1 MATVSQFGKLGDPYQ
16 ITKDINI
23 FRDDKDILDR
33 AVEGYEEKVPLL
45 SQIGI
50 GFTLP
55 GLAIDAAETA
65 KYGRDAYRDFS
76 SGDVKRGL
84 MNTGIAGLSA
94 LGFVPV
100 IGDYL
105 KGLGKEPLQ
114 QGLLALPPPP
124 SMRFEVGKPI
134 DERKF
139 SDKELRVLQND
150 FNAVQKFDNADE
162 MFETAKRVNPSF
174 QNEINKIAGNLGHR
188 TVGNPGETKLSM
200 IGDMAEQEG
209 KVIYSGAGK
218 DFELDEF
225 VGNIDEATGQ
235 PLGQVKKI
243 PRIIEKSAQKYGGDI
258 NQITDPIR
266 TRVIVDTAQEAR
278 EVANQ
283 IGKRFE
289 MIDSGNQ
296 VNVVG
301 MRDRKL
307 NIRYTD
313 PNTGEQVIAEIGVT
327 TLPMHKAA
335 EIAHHDYNLVRTVL
349 KEFKSTIPGVE
360 TVDNIPPAIK
370 KYYDISMEN
379 MKEVFGEADKMI
391 DKSWL
396 ELKNVKKYRYGGY
409 VTSGNS
415 GSSAPSLPN
424 SFSKSSLEMF
434 PTFIHSGSNITSAGT
449 QESDPDGMY
458 LSNEFLSPPSIT
470 TEGTPSQLKY
480 KLPDIF

>member
-1 MATVSQFGKLGDPYQ
+1 MATVSQFAKLGDPYQ

-50 GFTLP
+50 GLTLP

-100 IGDYL
+100 VGDYL
-105 KGLGKEPLQ
+105 KALGKEPLQ
-114 QGLLALPPPP
+114 QGLLALPLPP
-124 SMRFEVGKPI
+124 SMRFKVGKPI
-134 DERKF
+134 DERIFKAEG
-139 SDKELRVLQND
+139 KEEEFKQ
-150 FNAVQKFDNADE
+150 VQKAFNSVQNFKNADE

-174 QNEINKIAGNLGHR
+174 QNDINKIAGDLGHR
-188 TVGNPGETKLSM
+188 TVGNPGETKL
-200 IGDMAEQEG
+200 ATT
-209 KVIYSGAGK
+209 AGK
-218 DFELDEF
+218 DMELDKL
-225 VGNIDEATGQ
+225 VGDIDQATGQ
-235 PLGQVKKI
+235 PAGQVKKI
-243 PRIIEKSAQKYGGDI
+243 PRIIEKSAQKYGGDV
-258 NQITDPIR
+258 NQMTDPIR
-266 TRVIVDTAQEAR
+266 TRIIVDTAQEAR

-307 NIRYTD
+307 NIRYAD

-327 TLPMHKAA
+327 TLPMHQAA
-335 EIAHHDYNLVRTVL
+335 EIAHHDYNLVRTTL

-391 DKSWL
+391 DESWL